1 MIRIELGRRY
11 AAAFGLLG
19 SNNLPGSALVWKGNK
34 RYNLESFDAPNTEF
48 ENVKFKYDGKE
59 VAFAALPFKGK
70 DTDGVLG
77 NVLAPPPLVSFSR
90 QKAHIETPVNDSD
103 NVVVERWGTKPW
115 QIRIRGLLIDMDE
128 RNYPE
133 QRITALYKLF
143 RYNGVVEVSGTQFFD
158 KDIFSLFFTDVEIT
172 SVQGFSDT
180 VQFSLQAK
188 STMPVEFTLLNGQ

>member
-1 MIRIELGRRY
+1 MIRIELGKRY

-19 SNNLPGSALVWKGNK
+19 SNNLPESAFLSKDDK
-34 RYNLESFDAPNTEF
+34 RYKLESFDRLNPEF
-48 ENVKFKYDGKE
+48 ENVKFKYDGKAVE
-59 VAFAALPFKGK
+59 FAALPFKGK
-70 DTDGVLG
+70 DTDGVLE

-90 QKAHIETPVNDSD
+90 QKAHIETPVNDSAH
-103 NVVVERWGTKPW
+103 VVVERWGTKPW
-115 QIRIRGLLIDMDE
+115 QISIRGLLVDMDE

-158 KDIFSLFFTDVEIT
+158 KDIFSVFFTDVEIT
-172 SVQGFSDT
+172 GVQGFRDT

-188 STMPVEFTLLNGQ
+188 STMPVEFTLFSDQ